1 MSAIATTSAKCP
13 ICGTEPSEPHA
24 HGRDFEYGTT
34 GQMEWAVRRCAR
46 CDVLALS
53 PRPADSEL
61 HRIYPGNYYAY
72 DFSNRR
78 SIGYMVK
85 ALLDRRAAAA
95 YLEYGRGNVLDVGCG
110 DGRLL
115 RAFAGL
121 GVAPD
126 RLFGVELDA
135 RAVEAG
141 RAQGFQI
148 EQKRFEDT
156 DYRDGFFHLIV
167 LQQVIEHVGDPRGM
181 IEKLGRV
188 LAPQGAVILET
199 PNIASWDHSLFR
211 RRYWGGYHIPRHFFL
226 FSKRSLRRLL
236 EQCGFEVASVR
247 SLASPMF
254 WIHSVH
260 HAMAEKRYPAVLRRL
275 FDPYPPNPIALTL
288 FTLLDVLGKAL
299 GVTSNMR
306 MVAVRK

>member
-13 ICGTEPSEPHA
+13 ICGSEPSEPHA
-24 HGRDFEYGTT
+24 RGRDFEYGTT
-34 GQMEWAVRRCAR
+34 GETEWAMKRCAR

-61 HRIYPGNYYAY
+61 NRIYPGNYYAY

-95 YLEYGRGNVLDVGCG
+95 YLAYGRGNVLDVGCG

-115 RAFAGL
+115 RACAGL

-156 DYRDGFFHLIV
+156 EYQDGFFHLIV

-188 LAPQGAVILET
+188 LAPQGAVVLET

-226 FSKRSLRRLL
+226 FNKRSLRRLL
-236 EQCGFEVASVR
+236 EQCGFDVTAVQ

-260 HAMAEKRYPAVLRRL
+260 HAMAERRYPALLRRM
-275 FDPYPPNPIALTL
+275 FDPYPPNPVALAF

-306 MVAVRK
+306 MVAVRR

>member
-1 MSAIATTSAKCP
+1 
-13 ICGTEPSEPHA
+13 
-24 HGRDFEYGTT
+24 
-34 GQMEWAVRRCAR
+34 
-46 CDVLALS
+46 
-53 PRPADSEL
+53 
-61 HRIYPGNYYAY
+61 
-72 DFSNRR
+72 
-78 SIGYMVK
+78 MVK

-95 YLEYGRGNVLDVGCG
+95 YLAYGRGNVLDVGCG

-135 RAVEAG
+135 RAVKAG

-156 DYRDGFFHLIV
+156 DYPDGFFHLIV
-167 LQQVIEHVGDPRGM
+167 LQQVIEHVSDPRGM

-188 LAPQGAVILET
+188 LAPQGAVIVET

-226 FSKRSLRRLL
+226 FGKHSLRRLL
-236 EQCGFEVASVR
+236 EQCGFDVTAVQ

-260 HAMAEKRYPAVLRRL
+260 HAMAERRYPALLRRV
-275 FDPYPPNPIALTL
+275 FDPYPPNPVPLAF
-288 FTLLDVLGKAL
+288 FTLLDVLGKAP

-306 MVAVRK
+306 MVAVRR